1 MATLPLQILCS
12 FLIAITHLASVSAQ
26 SHTYIIHM
34 DSSAIPKAFFDHQKW
49 YMATLSSLS
58 DSADAKATTSTTTKI
73 IHTYTKSIQGFSATL
88 TLSEL
93 EALKSSTGFISYTR
107 DRPLKL
113 HTTHSSQFLGLTS
126 LSGAWPASNYGENVI
141 IGILDTGVWPES
153 ESFSDEGMTQVP
165 SRWKGK
171 CESGTQFNSSLCN
184 KKLIGAR
191 FYNKG
196 FIAENPDLEI
206 LMNSARDTNGHG
218 THTSS
223 TAAGNFVKGASYFG
237 YATGTAT
244 GTAPRARVAMYKVGW
259 YGQAY
264 ASDVVAAVD
273 QAIQDGVDILSLSL
287 GYSLDDTFLDHDII
301 AIVTFAAM
309 KKGIFVAA
317 SAGNDGPNYSTL
329 INGAPW
335 ATIVGA
341 GTIDRK
347 LGGILTLGN
356 GMKITFTSLYPGNF
370 SRNTQMPLVFN
381 NGCQSL
387 KELKK
392 LKSKIVVCK
401 GDSSIDVQLE
411 NAKSAK
417 VSAAVFITN
426 TTSSDYY
433 TRSLFPAAVIGD
445 QDGKM
450 ILNYI
455 KQSSN
460 PKAIL
465 EFRKTVIGA
474 RTAPKVDDYSSRGPY
489 PSCPTILKP
498 DIFAPG
504 SSILASWSPNSSVYE
519 DQSGPLFSNFNLDT
533 GTSMSAPHVA
543 GVAAL
548 IKSVHPDWSPAAL
561 RSALMTTANTLDN
574 THSPIKDAHGD
585 LTASPLDIGAGH
597 INPNKALD
605 PGLIYDAAAEDYV
618 KLLCAMNYTSK
629 QIQII
634 TGSIYKCANW
644 SNIDLNYPSFIAY
657 FNSDGSNS
665 DAKVVQEFTRT
676 LTNVGEKQS
685 SYSVNLTAMAGL
697 KLKVE
702 PQRLVFKRKYE
713 KLSYK
718 LTLEG
723 PKLLKEDVVHGSLSW
738 VNDGGKYVVRSPI
751 VATNIV
757 LDSLLGA

>member
-1 MATLPLQILCS
+1 
-12 FLIAITHLASVSAQ
+12 
-26 SHTYIIHM
+26 M

-49 YMATLSSLS
+49 YLATLSSLS
-58 DSADAKATTSTTTKI
+58 DSANAKTTTSTTTKI
-73 IHTYTKSIQGFSATL
+73 IHTYTNSIQGFSATL

-93 EALKSSTGFISYTR
+93 EALKSSPGFISYTR

-153 ESFSDEGMTQVP
+153 ESFNDKGMTQVP

-206 LMNSARDTNGHG
+206 SMNSARDTNGHG

-244 GTAPRARVAMYKVGW
+244 GAAPRARVAMYKVGW
-259 YGQAY
+259 YNQAY

-273 QAIQDGVDILSLSL
+273 QAIHDGVDILSLSL
-287 GYSLDDTFLDHDII
+287 GYSLDNTFLDHDII
-301 AIVTFAAM
+301 AVVTFAAM

-317 SAGNDGPNYSTL
+317 SAGNDGPNYGTL

-335 ATIVGA
+335 AAIVGA

-347 LGGILTLGN
+347 LGGILSLGN

-401 GDSSIDVQLE
+401 VDLSLDVQLE
-411 NAKSAK
+411 NAKFAK

-433 TRSLFPAAVIGD
+433 IRSLFPAAVIGD

-450 ILNYI
+450 IINYI
-455 KQSSN
+455 KKSSN

-465 EFRKTVIGA
+465 EFRKTVLGT
-474 RTAPKVDDYSSRGPY
+474 RPAPKVDDYSSRGPF

-498 DIFAPG
+498 DILAPG
-504 SSILASWSPNSSVYE
+504 SSILASWSPTSSVYE

-561 RSALMTTANTLDN
+561 RSALMTTANPLDN

-605 PGLIYDAAAEDYV
+605 PGLIYDAAAEDYI

-644 SNIDLNYPSFIAY
+644 TNVDLNYPSFITY

-685 SYSVNLTAMAGL
+685 SYSVNLTAVAGL

-702 PQRLVFKRKYE
+702 PQRLVFKKKYE
-713 KLSYK
+713 TLSYK

-738 VNDGGKYVVRSPI
+738 VDDGGKYVVRSPI

-757 LDSLLGA
+757 PDSMLRA

>member
-1 MATLPLQILCS
+1 
-12 FLIAITHLASVSAQ
+12 
-26 SHTYIIHM
+26 
-34 DSSAIPKAFFDHQKW
+34 
-49 YMATLSSLS
+49 
-58 DSADAKATTSTTTKI
+58 
-73 IHTYTKSIQGFSATL
+73 
-88 TLSEL
+88 
-93 EALKSSTGFISYTR
+93 
-107 DRPLKL
+107 
-113 HTTHSSQFLGLTS
+113 
-126 LSGAWPASNYGENVI
+126 
-141 IGILDTGVWPES
+141 
-153 ESFSDEGMTQVP
+153 MTQVP

-341 GTIDRK
+341 GTVDRK

-465 EFRKTVIGA
+465 EFRKTVIGT
-474 RTAPKVDDYSSRGPY
+474 R
-489 PSCPTILKP
+489 
-498 DIFAPG
+498 
-504 SSILASWSPNSSVYE
+504 
-519 DQSGPLFSNFNLDT
+519 Q
-533 GTSMSAPHVA
+533 H
-543 GVAAL
+543 
-548 IKSVHPDWSPAAL
+548 
-561 RSALMTTANTLDN
+561 
-574 THSPIKDAHGD
+574 
-585 LTASPLDIGAGH
+585 
-597 INPNKALD
+597 
-605 PGLIYDAAAEDYV
+605 
-618 KLLCAMNYTSK
+618 
-629 QIQII
+629 Q
-634 TGSIYKCANW
+634 
-644 SNIDLNYPSFIAY
+644 
-657 FNSDGSNS
+657 SDGSNS
-665 DAKVVQEFTRT
+665 DAKVVQEFKDTDKCGRET
-676 LTNVGEKQS
+676 VKLQCE
-685 SYSVNLTAMAGL
+685 SYSHGRFEIE
-697 KLKVE
+697 VE